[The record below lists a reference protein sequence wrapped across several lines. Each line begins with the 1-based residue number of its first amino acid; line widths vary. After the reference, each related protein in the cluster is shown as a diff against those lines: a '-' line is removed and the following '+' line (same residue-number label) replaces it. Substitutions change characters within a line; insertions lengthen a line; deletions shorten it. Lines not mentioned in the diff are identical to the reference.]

1 MLGNISIDPKSKT
14 PIYLQITE
22 IFISQIEQGILA
34 NDVLLPSIN
43 QFNDRYNVAR
53 DTIEKSYKELRKR
66 GYIHSVRGKG
76 YFVSY
81 NNNNDGIKVLFIFNK
96 ISSFKRIIYYSFLKA
111 LGDKASVD
119 LQIHHYNPQ
128 ILKDILE
135 QNVNKYN
142 YFVIMPHFESTL
154 KPESYLNILRLIPES
169 KLILLDKFVP
179 NLLCHKAVF
188 QNFYADIYCALTDAK
203 SLISKY
209 KSIALIFPEYSNHPL
224 EIIDGVEHFGKENK
238 QKVNII
244 AHGLDVKLKKDTAYI
259 VISDDDLVALIK
271 RVRKSDLKIGK
282 DIGIISFNESE
293 LKDLLDITVISTDFE
308 RMGELAAE
316 LILKNKNALIKN
328 PFRII
333 RRGSL

>member
-1 MLGNISIDPKSKT
+1 MLGNISLDAKSKT
-14 PIYLQITE
+14 PIYLQITD
-22 IFISQIEQGILA
+22 IFISHIEKGLLA
-34 NDVLLPSIN
+34 NDELLPSIN
-43 QFNDRYNVAR
+43 QFNERYNVAR
-53 DTIEKSYKELRKR
+53 DTIEKAYKELRKR

-81 NNNNDGIKVLFIFNK
+81 SGISDEIKVLFIFNK

-111 LGDKASVD
+111 LSDKASVD
-119 LQIHHYNPQ
+119 LQIHHYNPL

-135 QNVNKYN
+135 QNAHKYN
-142 YFVIMPHFESTL
+142 YFVIMPHFESSL
-154 KPESYLNILRLIPES
+154 KPESYLNVLRQIPES

-179 NLLCHKAVF
+179 NLICHKAVF
-188 QNFYADIYCALTDAK
+188 QNFYADIYYALKDVK

-209 KSIALIFPEYSNHPL
+209 KSIALIFPELSNHPL
-224 EIIDGVEHFGKENK
+224 EIIEGVEHFGKENK
-238 QKVNII
+238 QKVTII

-259 VISDDDLVALIK
+259 VIADDDLVALIK
-271 RVRKSDLKIGK
+271 RVRKSNFKIGE

-308 RMGELAAE
+308 KMGESAAE
-316 LILKNKNALIKN
+316 LIVNNKNALIKN